1 MEIKELY
8 QSSDGR
14 LFQDEDLCIKHELS
28 LSLKKISNIKFF
40 NDSKELI
47 DTSES
52 LAKAY
57 DNFRKV
63 IIPTKEDYDNLM
75 ELFDFLGYDMNL
87 FPSEGTYYSIDES
100 GTVISEGEF
109 INKIRNLESY
119 LNLK

>member
-14 LFQDEDLCIKHELS
+14 LFQDENLCIEHELS
-28 LSLKKISNIKFF
+28 LSLKQISNIKFF

-52 LAKAY
+52 LAEAY

-100 GTVISEGEF
+100 GTVISEEEF